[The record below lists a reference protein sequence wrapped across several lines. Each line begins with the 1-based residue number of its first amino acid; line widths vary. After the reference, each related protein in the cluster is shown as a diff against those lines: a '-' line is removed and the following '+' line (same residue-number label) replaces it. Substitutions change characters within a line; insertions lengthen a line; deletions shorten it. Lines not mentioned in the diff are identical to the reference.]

1 MALPLRD
8 LNMWCQRS
16 QKYLLFLF
24 TVLITGQPKPRQN
37 EMSQPAGRGAKG
49 LNVIRENPNSPTY
62 DSREHVREVVVVR
75 SQLTTGWVNIQTRA
89 QIQKDRK
96 KNKIGTLCSMKVGMH
111 HSHGWHTRTHTH
123 ILTRIRTWAQTTLIP
138 DGWVSSEPYDVPAGK
153 MCLRFQKHN
162 HASMPFQSI
171 IHLKSN

>member
-24 TVLITGQPKPRQN
+24 AVLIAGQPKPGQL

-89 QIQKDRK
+89 QIQKDRRRK
-96 KNKIGTLCSMKVGMH
+96 KIGMLCSMKVGMH
-111 HSHGWHTRTHTH
+111 RSHGWHTHSH

-138 DGWVSSEPYDVPAGK
+138 DGWVSSEPDDVPAGR
-153 MCLRFQKHN
+153 MCLRCEFQKHS
-162 HASMPFQSI
+162 HASFKLI